1 MDAPPPYPV
10 AIDVQHVTRRFGSFV
25 AVEDISFQV
34 PMNGAILGIIGPS
47 GSGKTTTV
55 RMLTGALR
63 PTSGRIRVLGEDPA
77 RFARSTRERIG
88 YLPQSFSLYPE
99 LTVRENVNFVAALV
113 GMLWR
118 RRRRRANEVL
128 ELVDLANV
136 RNRRAGRLS
145 GGMQRRLE
153 LACALVNEPALLVLD
168 EPTAGIDPLLRV
180 IIWNELRRLRD
191 EGRTLLVTTQVVAEA
206 ERCDAVMLVVDGRV
220 IAFAPPNELRRMAS
234 GGDVIE
240 IELAQ
245 PIDPRV
251 LFNTPNVRHVTQDS
265 PLRLR
270 VTVDDAGTASRVVVD
285 AITAAGGDVRS
296 ARELRPSFDEVFGV
310 LVTRDQELH
319 PRNGETSTAQ
329 PPQAPEAAA

>member
-77 RFARSTRERIG
+77 RFPRSTRERIG

-118 RRRRRANEVL
+118 RRRRRVNEVL
-128 ELVDLANV
+128 ELVDLAHV

-180 IIWNELRRLRD
+180 TIWNELRRLRD

-206 ERCDAVMLVVDGRV
+206 ERCDAVMLVADGRV

-270 VTVDDAGTASRVVVD
+270 VTVDDAGTASPAVVD
-285 AITAAGGDVRS
+285 AISAAGGDVRS

-319 PRNGETSTAQ
+319 ARNGETSTAQ
-329 PPQAPEAAA
+329 PPQAPRAAA